1 MIPKHLRVTDSQP
14 FGSSIKPSRNITKL
28 NEIKKKIN
36 SLDSGLTRIVSSY
49 IAKHGKQPNELDLMQ
64 NQSAVPLITQRK
76 KLVAQFK
83 NLQEEVKYAENVY
96 KTIKDDPIKN
106 AKRSFQGITM
116 NQNPFSGNKEY
127 RDPIVRPAL
136 TPSRRIGHSTTKQGT
151 LWDPQFNFADVTVD
165 PKISRYYRKLTRG
178 YGNA

>member
-1 MIPKHLRVTDSQP
+1 MIPKHLRVSDSQP
-14 FGSSIKPSRNITKL
+14 FGKTRRPSVKITKL
-28 NEIKKKIN
+28 NEIKTKIN
-36 SLDSGLTRIVSSY
+36 SLDTSLTRIVSSY

-96 KTIKDDPIKN
+96 KTIKDDPIQN
-106 AKRSFQGITM
+106 AKKSFQGITM
-116 NQNPFSGNKEY
+116 NQNPFSGNREY
-127 RDPIVRPAL
+127 RDPVVRPAL
-136 TPSRRIGHSTTKQGT
+136 TPSRRIGHSTSKQGT
-151 LWDPQFNFADVTVD
+151 LWDPRFNFSDVTVD